1 MLLRRKVTLRKGP
14 SFARSHCERAARRS
28 QVHSAK
34 KPSVVRKDTLR
45 KGPSVGGKL
54 IMGKGPSGTV
64 RKGTSVLRALCERA
78 RRSVARTF
86 CEGPSV
92 VRAGASM
99 FVFRRHLW
107 SKKNREK
114 AKRKKSTHVFFFN
127 TRCRVHFVGYNS
139 WSFHSGL
146 GTDAI
151 AMNTRSINCMF
162 GSGTMFG
169 CGTTFVVTGGTG
181 ADGMGGADAAS
192 GGNVMFS
199 ESA

>member
-1 MLLRRKVTLRKGP
+1 M
-14 SFARSHCERAARRS
+14 E
-28 QVHSAK
+28 Q
-34 KPSVVRKDTLR
+34 
-45 KGPSVGGKL
+45 
-54 IMGKGPSGTV
+54 
-64 RKGTSVLRALCERA
+64 
-78 RRSVARTF
+78 
-86 CEGPSV
+86 
-92 VRAGASM
+92 
-99 FVFRRHLW
+99 
-107 SKKNREK
+107 KNCEK

-127 TRCRVHFVGYNS
+127 TRSRVHVVGYIS
-139 WSFHSGL
+139 WSSHSGL

-151 AMNTRSINCMF
+151 AMNTRSRNCMF